1 VRFDRTNSCLCD
13 SFINALISTQGS
25 VSVALRQAVDKV
37 IFQGSLRTKE
47 IEHMKVLKLALC
59 RQIRVATSKFSTRAG
74 SRFAPKHYGSAM
86 SLSDRE
92 ALRKRQLATVD
103 RAQLHNPKRQP
114 SYE

>member
-1 VRFDRTNSCLCD
+1 VRFDRMNLCLCHR
-13 SFINALISTQGS
+13 FINTFISTQGS

-74 SRFAPKHYGSAM
+74 SRFCTKT
-86 SLSDRE
+86 LRISD
-92 ALRKRQLATVD
+92 VFGG
-103 RAQLHNPKRQP
+103 
-114 SYE
+114 